1 MIKSILIPT
10 DGSTGSQTALDYGLY
25 FAALFRAEITGLNV
39 IDIRALEGPF
49 LSDISGSLGFTPF
62 QNYFPKFQKILED
75 RGNVI
80 LDDFK
85 NRCSEKSFQPK
96 LKRMSG
102 VIANVIA
109 EEAKRV
115 DLVVIAQRGEHEQW
129 STGLLG
135 STTDSVVRKSPRPVL
150 VTPPTFREIKNVLVA
165 YDGST
170 EANKALKTA
179 CEHFA
184 DKNIQFRTVFVT
196 SDEDKSKKLTDEVNE
211 FISPYQVKCEIETL
225 KGDTAEEILN
235 YSEQTHTDLIVMG
248 AFSHSRLRDLILG
261 GTTAFII
268 RNASIP
274 VLLER

>member
-25 FAALFRAEITGLNV
+25 FATLFRAEITGINV

-75 RGNVI
+75 RGSVI

-85 NRCSEKSFQPK
+85 NRCEEKSFQPK
-96 LKRMSG
+96 LKRLSG

-150 VTPPTFREIKNVLVA
+150 VTPNTFREIKSVLVA

-179 CEHFA
+179 CEHFS
-184 DKNIQFRTVFVT
+184 DKGIVFRTIIVT
-196 SDEDKSKKLTDEVNE
+196 GDEDKSRKLTEEVND
-211 FISPYQVKCEIETL
+211 FVNAYQITCEVKILE
-225 KGDTAEEILN
+225 GDAAKEILD
-235 YSEQTHTDLIVMG
+235 YSNQTHTDLIVMG

>member
-25 FAALFRAEITGLNV
+25 LASLFRAEITGLNV
-39 IDIRALEGPF
+39 IDIRSLEGPF

-85 NRCSEKSFQPK
+85 NRCAEKSFHPK

-109 EEAKRV
+109 DEAKRV

-150 VTPPTFREIKNVLVA
+150 VTPSTFREIKSVLVA
-165 YDGST
+165 YDASI

-184 DKNIQFRTVFVT
+184 DKNIRFRVVFVT
-196 SDEDKSKKLTDEVNE
+196 SDEEKSKKLTDEVNE
-211 FISPYQVKCEIETL
+211 FVSPYQVACEIKTL
-225 KGDTAEEILN
+225 EGDAAKEILD
-235 YSEQTHTDLIVMG
+235 YSEQTQTDLIVMG

-268 RNASIP
+268 RKASIP

>member
-10 DGSTGSQTALDYGLY
+10 DGSAGSQTALDYGLY
-25 FAALFRAEITGLNV
+25 FASLFQAEITGLYV

-80 LDDFK
+80 LDNFK
-85 NRCSEKSFQPK
+85 NTCEEKSFQPK

-109 EEAKRV
+109 DEAKRV

-135 STTDSVVRKSPRPVL
+135 STTDSVVRQSPRPVL
-150 VTPPTFREIKNVLVA
+150 VSPNEFREVKNVLVA

-179 CEHFA
+179 CEQFS
-184 DKNIQFRTVFVT
+184 DKGVQFRVVCITGDEAKYNKLAGEIDEFVGHYQ
-196 SDEDKSKKLTDEVNE
+196 LT
-211 FISPYQVKCEIETL
+211 YEIKNL
-225 KGDTAEEILN
+225 NGDAPKEILN
-235 YSEQTHTDLIVMG
+235 YSDQTHTDLIVMG
-248 AFSHSRLRDLILG
+248 AFSHSRFRDLILG

>member
-10 DGSTGSQTALDYGLY
+10 DGSAGSQTALDFGIY
-25 FAALFRAEITGLNV
+25 FASLFRAEITGLYV

-109 EEAKRV
+109 DEAKRV

-150 VTPPTFREIKNVLVA
+150 VTPNEFREVKNVLVA

-170 EANKALKTA
+170 EANRALKTA

-184 DKNIQFRTVFVT
+184 DKDIQFRVVCVT
-196 SDEDKSKKLTDEVNE
+196 SDEVKYNKLSGEVDEFVSPYKLT
-211 FISPYQVKCEIETL
+211 YEIQNL
-225 KGDTAEEILN
+225 KGDAAKEILN
-235 YSEQTHTDLIVMG
+235 YSDQADTDLIIMG

>member
-1 MIKSILIPT
+1 
-10 DGSTGSQTALDYGLY
+10 
-25 FAALFRAEITGLNV
+25 
-39 IDIRALEGPF
+39 
-49 LSDISGSLGFTPF
+49 
-62 QNYFPKFQKILED
+62 
-75 RGNVI
+75 
-80 LDDFK
+80 
-85 NRCSEKSFQPK
+85 
-96 LKRMSG
+96 
-102 VIANVIA
+102 
-109 EEAKRV
+109 
-115 DLVVIAQRGEHEQW
+115 
-129 STGLLG
+129 LLG

-150 VTPPTFREIKNVLVA
+150 VTPNTFREIKNVLVA

-235 YSEQTHTDLIVMG
+235 YSVQTHTDLIVMG